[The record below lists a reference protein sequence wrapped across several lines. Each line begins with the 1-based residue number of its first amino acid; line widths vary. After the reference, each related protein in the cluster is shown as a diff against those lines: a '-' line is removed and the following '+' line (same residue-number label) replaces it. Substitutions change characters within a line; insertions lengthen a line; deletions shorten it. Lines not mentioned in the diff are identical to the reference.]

1 MLFLRIF
8 SIIKSNIKM
17 LSFLKK
23 YFIFILL
30 AFVAASLLLI
40 RLLLKKPASLI
51 PTPSSVPSWQG
62 IIPGKTTTDE
72 LSSQLGQPQ
81 EIADKTYFYS
91 STNQF
96 RPNEVVLKDD
106 KVGLVKEKI
115 IGKEKIFSDFTS
127 KFGEP
132 EAVLY
137 GPDSPAGFYLHLFL
151 KNGLAVL
158 ANSEGGTVLEVW
170 YFSPTTLS
178 EFIAEWGNGYNQ
190 SRPRQY

>member
-1 MLFLRIF
+1 
-8 SIIKSNIKM
+8 M

-30 AFVAASLLLI
+30 AFVAATLLLI
-40 RLLLKKPASLI
+40 RVLSKKPTSLI
-51 PTPSSVPSWQG
+51 PMPSNAPSWQG

-72 LSSQLGQPQ
+72 LRSQLGQPQ
-81 EIADKTYFYS
+81 EVSDKTYLYS

-96 RPNEVVLKDD
+96 LPNEVVLKNN
-106 KVGLVKEKI
+106 KVGLIKEKI
-115 IGKEKIFSDFTS
+115 IGKEKVFSDFTS
-127 KFGEP
+127 KFGESD
-132 EAVLY
+132 AVLY
-137 GPDSPAGFYLHLFL
+137 GPDSAAGFYLHLFL

-170 YFSPTTLS
+170 YFSPTGLS
-178 EFIAEWGNGYNQ
+178 EFIAEWGAGYSQ

>member
-8 SIIKSNIKM
+8 SIIKSDIKM

-30 AFVAASLLLI
+30 AFVVAALLLI
-40 RLLLKKPASLI
+40 KLLPKRPTSLI
-51 PTPSSVPSWQG
+51 PTPSATPSWQG
-62 IIPGKTTTDE
+62 ITPGKTTADE
-72 LSSQLGQPQ
+72 LRSQLGQPQ
-81 EIADKTYFYS
+81 EISDKTYLYP

-106 KVGLVKEKI
+106 RVSLIKEKI
-115 IGKEKIFSDFTS
+115 IGKEKVFSDFTI

-170 YFSPTTLS
+170 YFSPTSLS
-178 EFIAEWGNGYNQ
+178 EFITEWGTGYSQ